1 MLSVQKT
8 MYLQN
13 NRINKTY
20 AKTCFNIKLALLLTK
35 QQFALIEGVFNFLTL
50 KKSSKSTGQVSSF
63 LMDSETETQG
73 GSEIFLKS

>member
-1 MLSVQKT
+1 

>member
-1 MLSVQKT
+1 

-35 QQFALIEGVFNFLTL
+35 EQFALIKGVYNSFYTL
-50 KKSSKSTGQVSSF
+50 KKSSKSTRQVSSF